1 MLHPQPP
8 PALLPHARPKAP
20 QVGSRGWRWNYRA
33 EDTIVRRERKGEDQ
47 LIAFLRLEE
56 LDQPHL
62 EGVFPVLFV
71 HGHAGEWQQGN
82 HLAHV
87 FNQKEFQELN
97 HAKVRMFTI
106 DFARR
111 QMACRGDLLGQQA
124 HFVNQCI
131 RHILQD
137 YLQGSVSSVLVVGH
151 SMGGL
156 VGRATMMQSNFLPG
170 SISALITLG
179 TPHRLTSLQFDRTL
193 FHFYWELQSFLDT
206 QQEAANSVPMLS
218 ISGGWRDTMIAGEAS
233 VLATVVPESS
243 GLFVLTSSIP
253 GLWAS
258 VDHDGLY
265 SCEQLLTIVARCAF
279 DIMTSSEEAAIE
291 PLFRKH
297 FTSNVPQALALRP
310 NAPDTAREV
319 SPLGESLKDDA
330 SQARPA
336 MAAHLPLL
344 VLGGRDAGNTYSILL
359 RKWKEQHSHPM
370 LVIATTW
377 PSSALTVRLINEA
390 IVNRQDWASLVRDT
404 AAERRYMPGAVPR
417 TTQVLLLRPEQLE
430 EYSEVRIDVSP
441 SVGDGGDQTKALVQ
455 IFNAAPAS
463 TKLARPTLREFFL
476 RSISVVRAVRAVPA
490 MQLHVRLSP
499 PQSMSDGAEPLFPP
513 TVFQFFECRND
524 SRLTMWEEA
533 THVLPEPGLVPL
545 LAAGATIRFHT
556 RAIPAAATD
565 ECNGKGHHLVLLT
578 DPRFSYQVSLEND
591 YVSYVTVF
599 LPMYVAL
606 LIPSAFAWYFAALA
620 YQFYCWR
627 VIGSFP
633 PLVASLHRLAAH
645 FGWLFVAVYALARL
659 FPYFQLQSIKSGED
673 VLSWT
678 LTTDPDAA
686 LPSHLFV
693 RAAKRAGHAWKL
705 IVRSAGFRLG
715 LYLLVALCS
724 LVDSLYAWIPL
735 VVILTAYRPNHAQET
750 SGWNFRRTWAVLF
763 LLRIVQSFVCL
774 NNPLKLDVWAR
785 EFRFDSAVAFALA
798 PLLFGCHA
806 LSITNAALPK
816 DRLMTY
822 APVACL
828 VYILLFCMHAPFKIT
843 TVYSSYALFLFVY
856 VAFHRWRKRNG
867 LA

>member
-1 MLHPQPP
+1 M
-8 PALLPHARPKAP
+8 
-20 QVGSRGWRWNYRA
+20 
-33 EDTIVRRERKGEDQ
+33 
-47 LIAFLRLEE
+47 
-56 LDQPHL
+56 
-62 EGVFPVLFV
+62 
-71 HGHAGEWQQGN
+71 
-82 HLAHV
+82 
-87 FNQKEFQELN
+87 
-97 HAKVRMFTI
+97 
-106 DFARR
+106 
-111 QMACRGDLLGQQA
+111 
-124 HFVNQCI
+124 
-131 RHILQD
+131 
-137 YLQGSVSSVLVVGH
+137 
-151 SMGGL
+151 
-156 VGRATMMQSNFLPG
+156 
-170 SISALITLG
+170 
-179 TPHRLTSLQFDRTL
+179 
-193 FHFYWELQSFLDT
+193 
-206 QQEAANSVPMLS
+206 
-218 ISGGWRDTMIAGEAS
+218 
-233 VLATVVPESS
+233 
-243 GLFVLTSSIP
+243 
-253 GLWAS
+253 
-258 VDHDGLY
+258 
-265 SCEQLLTIVARCAF
+265 
-279 DIMTSSEEAAIE
+279 
-291 PLFRKH
+291 
-297 FTSNVPQALALRP
+297 
-310 NAPDTAREV
+310 
-319 SPLGESLKDDA
+319 
-330 SQARPA
+330 
-336 MAAHLPLL
+336 
-344 VLGGRDAGNTYSILL
+344 
-359 RKWKEQHSHPM
+359 
-370 LVIATTW
+370 
-377 PSSALTVRLINEA
+377 
-390 IVNRQDWASLVRDT
+390 
-404 AAERRYMPGAVPR
+404 
-417 TTQVLLLRPEQLE
+417 
-430 EYSEVRIDVSP
+430 SP

-476 RSISVVRAVRAVPA
+476 RSAFAPSCLVDATAQECRDSRVHRMIRHIPLDCPWLPQ
-490 MQLHVRLSP
+490 QLHVRLSP

-693 RAAKRAGHAWKL
+693 IIPFLSCMVVLGLGYAQAIGLTLGTPALRRLGACRACVVGVVLSLFGQRAAKRAGHAWKL

-735 VVILTAYRPNHAQET
+735 VVILTAYRPNHAQEKT